1 MGERMRD
8 ARKVTR
14 PHARMDIGGEH
25 MDGAWRNTA
34 GWKLGGHM
42 DGAWGHTVGHTAGH
56 IGGLKGNTWMV
67 HGRTTER
74 RTAGRTEERTVACQD
89 GNWGDTWKVHGD
101 TRWGTQL
108 DAEEDIGRTRRITQ
122 RNG

>member
-1 MGERMRD
+1 MKIAGDIWMVYGD
-8 ARKVTR
+8 TR
-14 PHARMDIGGEH
+14 WGTQLDTLEDIRRTRRSTQTGRTE
-25 MDGAWRNTA
+25 
-34 GWKLGGHM
+34 GHTE
-42 DGAWGHTVGHTAGH
+42 GHTVGHIT
-56 IGGLKGNTWMV
+56 GNME
-67 HGRTTER
+67 GRTER

-101 TRWGTQL
+101 TRWGTRL

>member
-1 MGERMRD
+1 ME
-8 ARKVTR
+8 
-14 PHARMDIGGEH
+14 IGGDIWMVYGDTRWGTQLDTLE
-25 MDGAWRNTA
+25 DTRRTRRSTQTGRTE
-34 GWKLGGHM
+34 GHTE
-42 DGAWGHTVGHTAGH
+42 GRTVGHIT
-56 IGGLKGNTWMV
+56 GNTE
-67 HGRTTER
+67 GRTER